1 MSTMETLIA
10 LVGRAHPM
18 VLHLPIGLVA
28 ALVIL
33 EAVRWVHR
41 ERERSSAIV
50 PLAWCNALTAAIAVA
65 SGLALADEPG
75 YGGTTLDRHKL
86 LGIAFAVLS
95 VALAALA
102 TAAARRQHGPKARS
116 AGLAYAIVLLISAI
130 GLVPVG
136 HLGAEMT
143 HGAGFLTEPLRARAA
158 DDGDDDAPTIAQTVA
173 AEAEAEAG
181 TGGDEEAR
189 TLPASVRAILT
200 SRCTAC
206 HGESRTKGLLALH
219 TVAAI
224 EAGGEHGPAIVWGKP
239 EESLLLTRMLLPLD
253 DDDHMPPEGKP
264 QPDASEIETIRAW
277 ILAGADASALAASA
291 PAEPPAPAPAVDEV
305 PTPDPAAITKLR
317 DALVHVQPVAN
328 DSPLLWIDFA
338 AVRSADDALVRSL
351 LEPLRD
357 SIADLNLAGTA
368 VGDGTVALAATMK
381 RLRRLDLR
389 ETAIT
394 DQGLTAL
401 KDHAALRELIIVGTK
416 LTDAS
421 TETLRSLAGLERLFA
436 WRSGIGRDALVGL
449 RADRPNLRV
458 DADEG
463 ATATA
468 LETEPVLTLTS
479 DAPIPGAP
487 ATTATPPIVA
497 INAVCPVSGA
507 PVNPTYTI
515 VWEGRPIGFCCEKCA
530 ARFWAEPATFA
541 GAIRAK

>member
-1 MSTMETLIA
+1 MSAFETLIA
-10 LVGRAHPM
+10 LLGRAHPM

-41 ERERSSAIV
+41 ERERSAAIV

-65 SGLALADEPG
+65 SGLALAEEPG

-102 TAAARRQHGPKARS
+102 TKAARRQHGPKARG
-116 AGLAYAIVLLISAI
+116 AGLAYTIALLVTMV

-158 DDGDDDAPTIAQTVA
+158 TNDDVTPTIAQAAANDVA
-173 AEAEAEAG
+173 PDATAADG
-181 TGGDEEAR
+181 AR
-189 TLPASVRAILT
+189 ALPASVRAILT

-219 TVAAI
+219 TLAAI
-224 EAGGEHGPAIVWGKP
+224 EAGGEHGSAIVWGKP

-264 QPDASEIETIRAW
+264 QPDASEIETIRSW

-291 PAEPPAPAPAVDEV
+291 PQEAPAVVPAADV
-305 PTPDPAAITKLR
+305 PPTPDSAAVARLR

-328 DSPLLWIDFA
+328 DSPLLWVDFS
-338 AVRSADDALVRSL
+338 AVRTADDALVRSL
-351 LEPLRD
+351 LEPLGA

-368 VGDGTVALAATMK
+368 IGDGTLTLTAAMK
-381 RLRRLDLR
+381 RLRRLDVR
-389 ETAIT
+389 DTAIT
-394 DQGLTAL
+394 DQGFAAM
-401 KDHAALRELIIVGTK
+401 KDHASLRELIIVGTK
-416 LTDAS
+416 LTDSS

-436 WRSGIGRDALVGL
+436 WRSGIGGDALVAL

-463 ATATA
+463 ATSEPI
-468 LETEPVLTLTS
+468 ETEPVLTFTS

-487 ATTATPPIVA
+487 ASAAATPPIVA

-530 ARFWAEPATFA
+530 ASFWANPASFTA
-541 GAIRAK
+541 AIRPK